1 MNHTTVLILYPSQYF
16 GIAVLKILEKYL
28 KYLNTSINWISFKEG
43 QIIKQ
48 KKIGS
53 FFGTNPKGEQTK

>member
-1 MNHTTVLILYPSQYF
+1 MSLLTIMHREPYNCTILYLSKYF

-43 QIIKQ
+43 
-48 KKIGS
+48 KIM
-53 FFGTNPKGEQTK
+53 N